1 MGGDTNNARD
11 VFVRDLAGKTTER
24 VSVSS
29 TGAQTAPVGRD
40 STGPSISGDGRYV
53 AFQSEANNLVGD
65 DPNFG
70 VDVFIRDRTAATTE
84 RIGPFV
90 SQVGMDISF
99 IQGGSDPSIN
109 ADGRYVAYENSGED
123 ADGVPGRHVYL
134 HDRVADTTVRV
145 SCAPNGDRGN
155 GPSSRSSISADGR
168 YVAFVSDAT
177 NLVNG
182 DTSIEDVFRWDR
194 QTGVIQRISVSTG
207 GVGGN
212 NDSRSASIGGD
223 GLHVA
228 FGSWATNLVAGDT
241 NGASDVFI
249 RNLG

>member
-1 MGGDTNNARD
+1 LVEQHAGESMWAVKCGQCGQVDMHRRWYSSEECFAADPLGHAERRQQTGQPLDPPVAAELRIRLTAHAQPVPSGGRRVSLATNLVGGDTNNARD

-109 ADGRYVAYENSGED
+109 ATA
-123 ADGVPGRHVYL
+123 AM
-134 HDRVADTTVRV
+134 
-145 SCAPNGDRGN
+145 
-155 GPSSRSSISADGR
+155 
-168 YVAFVSDAT
+168 
-177 NLVNG
+177 
-182 DTSIEDVFRWDR
+182 
-194 QTGVIQRISVSTG
+194 
-207 GVGGN
+207 
-212 NDSRSASIGGD
+212 
-223 GLHVA
+223 
-228 FGSWATNLVAGDT
+228 
-241 NGASDVFI
+241 
-249 RNLG
+249 